1 MHKGRGYRAESQSIM
16 ILMDSSLDQLQKES
30 RMETFIRQAIIG
42 KPFPIGTLLQGVGLQ
57 VICWYKIQLPLFLPS
72 LFDEEYK
79 AGSRDLSDC
88 AK

>member
-1 MHKGRGYRAESQSIM
+1 M

-30 RMETFIRQAIIG
+30 GMETFIRHLHQTSNYWRA
-42 KPFPIGTLLQGVGLQ
+42 FPLNIGTLLQGVGLQ

-79 AGSRDLSDC
+79 AGSSDLSDC